1 MTKQVLFIHGAGE
14 GAYEAD
20 KKLAASLQQ
29 SLGPE
34 YQVHY
39 PAMPDEENAPYEQW
53 KHQIDKELATM
64 QEPIFLIGHSV
75 GASIVMKCMRVGV
88 R

>member
-1 MTKQVLFIHGAGE
+1 MKKQVLFIHGAGE

-20 KKLAASLQQ
+20 KHLAASLQH

-34 YQVHY
+34 YEVHC

-53 KHQIDKELATM
+53 KHHIDKELATM
-64 QEPIFLIGHSV
+64 RDRSFSSAIRSELQLSLS
-75 GASIVMKCMRVGV
+75 A
-88 R
+88 